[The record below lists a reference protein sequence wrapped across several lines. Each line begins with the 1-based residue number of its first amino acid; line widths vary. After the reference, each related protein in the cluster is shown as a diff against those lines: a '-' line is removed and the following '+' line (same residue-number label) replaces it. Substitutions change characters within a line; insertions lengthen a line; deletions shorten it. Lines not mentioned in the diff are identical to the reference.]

1 MAALVSSAWEGVA
14 ETNPERLAGAISI
27 CEAVQV
33 WARAAFSQMQ
43 EKWGVISSP
52 PTPPPGV
59 AQRLPG
65 SAGAASCG
73 LGGCGKQVGL
83 CRHFFGGVP
92 TKENLRHL
100 KRRDGATLQVFKGNP
115 SGLAREKPGD

>member
-52 PTPPPGV
+52 PTRGGTAAPWLCGSSIVWLGRVREASGAVSALLWRCPDQGKFKAFKEERWGNSPGV
-59 AQRLPG
+59 
-65 SAGAASCG
+65 
-73 LGGCGKQVGL
+73 
-83 CRHFFGGVP
+83 
-92 TKENLRHL
+92 
-100 KRRDGATLQVFKGNP
+100 
-115 SGLAREKPGD
+115 